1 MSNFSGGHSL
11 IIKNKKRVS
20 AQNIGRTGEVSTSK
34 QSVHSLQGLEI
45 FYTNFQKI
53 LHNLNNCENLYYYLY
68 IHSSIR
74 VHVAVNYSR
83 VYTRIDDNNNAEQ
96 VDERQGIDC
105 FLHRRVIP
113 HTWFLVDC
121 DI

>member
-1 MSNFSGGHSL
+1 MSNFFGGHSL

-53 LHNLNNCENLYYYLY
+53 LHNLNNCENLYYYLIY
-68 IHSSIR
+68 TFIHKSSCCSKLLTCI
-74 VHVAVNYSR
+74 HP
-83 VYTRIDDNNNAEQ
+83 D
-96 VDERQGIDC
+96 
-105 FLHRRVIP
+105 
-113 HTWFLVDC
+113 
-121 DI
+121 